1 MPFRDEVRIRVRA
14 GDGGAGRVSF
24 RREKYAPKGGP
35 DGGDGGDGGSVILEV
50 DPNLG
55 SLEGFDSRRDFK
67 AEAGQAGAGSKCHGR
82 NGEDLVLRV
91 PPGTLVRDGER
102 GHLLRDLDQPT
113 ARVVIAQGGKGGKGN
128 ARFATSIDRTP
139 TKATVGTPGESRP
152 LHLEL
157 KTIADVGLLG
167 FPNAGKSTLLHA
179 LSGANPQVGA
189 YPFTTLTPNLG
200 ILEHEW
206 EPYVIADVPGLI
218 EGAHEGKGLGD
229 RFLKHVERTRVLLH
243 LVDASDAGRGVLDR
257 YQAVRDEVRAYSD
270 ELAAK
275 PEILVVTK
283 LDLVPDRASIER
295 ELADAGVSGVLVSAE
310 SGDGIEP
317 LIAALVAAVQAARE
331 LG

>member
-24 RREKYAPKGGP
+24 RREKYVPKGGP
-35 DGGDGGDGGSVILEV
+35 DGGDGGDGGSVVIEV

-55 SLEGFDSRRDFK
+55 SLEGIDPRRAHR
-67 AEAGQAGAGSKCHGR
+67 AEDGRPGGGAKCHGR

-91 PPGTLVRDGER
+91 PAGTLVRDGER
-102 GHLLRDLDQPT
+102 GHVLKDLDRAGAT
-113 ARVVIAQGGKGGKGN
+113 VVIAKGGKGGKGN
-128 ARFATSIDRTP
+128 ARFATSTDRTP
-139 TKATVGTPGESRP
+139 TKATPGTPGEERS

-157 KTIADVGLLG
+157 KIIADVGLLG

-218 EGAHEGKGLGD
+218 EGAHRGKGLGD

-243 LVDASDAGRGVLDR
+243 LVDAADGSAGVAER
-257 YQAVRDEVRAYSD
+257 YRAVRDEVAAYSD
-270 ELAAK
+270 ELARK
-275 PEILVVTK
+275 PEIVVLTK
-283 LDLVPDRASIER
+283 LDLVEDRPALEA
-295 ELADAGVSGVLVSAE
+295 ELEEAGVRGVLVSAE
-310 SGDGIEP
+310 TRDGVDA
-317 LIAALVAAVQAARE
+317 LIDALVAAVRAARGE
-331 LG
+331 E